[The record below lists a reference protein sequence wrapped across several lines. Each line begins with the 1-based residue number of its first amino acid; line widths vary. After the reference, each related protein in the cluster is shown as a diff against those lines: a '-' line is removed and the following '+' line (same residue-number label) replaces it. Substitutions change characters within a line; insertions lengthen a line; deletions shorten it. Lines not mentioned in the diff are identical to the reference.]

1 MAYDLSHKV
10 RTPWLIDEEK
20 LIPARL
26 SMFASIR
33 LPQVRTPS
41 LIAEEKLTSATGW
54 FPTEMTT
61 GGSDAANMSAPQE
74 DGEFQKEMET
84 IGARVPPG
92 RMGNAQDL
100 ASVSCFPE
108 HLYELPVS

>member
-1 MAYDLSHKV
+1 ML
-10 RTPWLIDEEK
+10 T
-20 LIPARL
+20 RL
-26 SMFASIR
+26 H
-33 LPQVRTPS
+33 QVRTLPLTDEEE
-41 LIAEEKLTSATGW
+41 LISAIGW

-100 ASVSCFPE
+100 ASVSCFSK
-108 HLYELPVS
+108 HSYELPIS